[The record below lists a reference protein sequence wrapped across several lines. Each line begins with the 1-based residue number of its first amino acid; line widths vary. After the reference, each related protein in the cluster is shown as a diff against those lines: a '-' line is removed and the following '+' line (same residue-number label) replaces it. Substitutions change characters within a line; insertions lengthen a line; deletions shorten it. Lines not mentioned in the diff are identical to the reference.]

1 MKRLFAWSIALALPL
16 FTLAPT
22 APQAQ
27 LLQQPVRIV
36 FPFAAGG
43 GGDALARLLAEELR
57 IALKRNVVVENKT
70 GAGGQAGTLE
80 VVNAAANGDTL
91 LLTPI
96 APVVLHQNIYKNLRY
111 DPIKDLK
118 PVALIADFEFAI
130 AVGPAVPAK
139 TLQELVAW
147 MKANPK
153 QATYGSPGAGALPHF
168 FGVLFSKAVGIEMVH
183 VGYRGSAVAL
193 VDLIAGQI
201 PIVVTTTTDLLA
213 SHKEGTIRI
222 LATSDSKR
230 SPLVPEVPTFRELG
244 YNIEGTAWYG
254 VFAPANTPDEVV
266 KRYSKILSD
275 AVRTDAMKERLLKL
289 GLYARGSTPAELGK
303 LQKEHADR
311 WKPAIEASGFKPG
324 N

>member
-1 MKRLFAWSIALALPL
+1 MKRFFAWAAAVTFAAVLLVPATSH
-16 FTLAPT
+16 
-22 APQAQ
+22 AQ

-57 IALKRNVVVENKT
+57 KAINRNVVVENKT

-80 VVNAAANGDTL
+80 VVNAAPNGDTL

-130 AVGPAVPAK
+130 AVGPSVPAK

-147 MKANPK
+147 LKANPK
-153 QATYGSPGAGALPHF
+153 QATYGTPGAGALPHF
-168 FGVLFSKAVGIEMVH
+168 FGVLFSKAVGVEMVH
-183 VGYRGSAVAL
+183 VGYRGSSVAL
-193 VDLIAGQI
+193 VDLISGQI

-213 SHKEGTIRI
+213 NHKEGKIRI

-230 SPLVPEVPTFRELG
+230 SPLVPVVPTFRELG

-254 VFAPANTPDEVV
+254 VFAPANTPDEIVE
-266 KRYSKILSD
+266 RYSKILSD
-275 AVRTDAMKERLLKL
+275 ALKTDSMKERLLTL

-311 WKPAIEASGFKPG
+311 WKPAIEASGFKPE

>member
-1 MKRLFAWSIALALPL
+1 MKHRKGFLVGIISATFVLAV
-16 FTLAPT
+16 T
-22 APQAQ
+22 AVSAQ
-27 LLQQPVRIV
+27 ILQQPIRIV

-57 IALKRNVVVENKT
+57 TSLKRNVVVENKT

-80 VVNAAANGDTL
+80 VVNAAPNGDTL

-130 AVGPAVPAK
+130 AVGPAVPVK
-139 TLQELVAW
+139 TLPELVAW
-147 MKANPK
+147 MKANPTK
-153 QATYGSPGAGALPHF
+153 ATYGTPGAGALPHF
-168 FGVLFSKAVGIEMVH
+168 FGVLFSKAVGVDMVH
-183 VGYRGSAVAL
+183 VGYRGSSLAL
-193 VDLIAGQI
+193 IDLISGQI

-213 SHKEGTIRI
+213 NHKEGKIRI

-230 SPLVPEVPTFRELG
+230 SPLVPEVPTFSELG
-244 YNIEGTAWYG
+244 YKIVGTAWYG
-254 VFAPANTPDEVV
+254 VFAPAKTPDDQVQQ
-266 KRYSKILSD
+266 YSKILS
-275 AVRTDAMKERLLKL
+275 AALKTDAMKEKLLKL
-289 GLYARGSTPAELGK
+289 GLYARGSTPEELAK
-303 LQKEHADR
+303 LQKEHAEL
-311 WKPAIEASGFKPG
+311 WKPAIEASGFKPE

>member
-57 IALKRNVVVENKT
+57 TALKRNVVVENKT